1 MSHSKSITV
10 WKVAI
15 YRAIGIGRREG
26 RERTNRARG
35 KKNSFNI
42 QFPRRQ
48 SFNKLLV
55 ISARGLQ
62 ARSTSHFPSFSSV
75 RERTD
80 VHACIRAWMRTCVPG
95 GLQYRVWIYNVLL
108 PWYVRQTRDSFAVL
122 TIASSRFCSVIFI
135 KYAVLPCV
143 CKEKEEMR

>member
-1 MSHSKSITV
+1 MFLSESIIDREY
-10 WKVAI
+10 KVAI
-15 YRAIGIGRREG
+15 YRAIGIVGEVKREEG
-26 RERTNRARG
+26 GGGKSGSQEG

-55 ISARGLQ
+55 ISAGGPQ

-80 VHACIRAWMRTCVPG
+80 VHTCMSACVP
-95 GLQYRVWIYNVLL
+95 
-108 PWYVRQTRDSFAVL
+108 
-122 TIASSRFCSVIFI
+122 
-135 KYAVLPCV
+135 
-143 CKEKEEMR
+143 